1 VCDVCA
7 RHVQAGDRRGGVYQL
22 LGQHVLGCDG
32 RDVYRRV
39 LELPGELAVGGVER
53 GVCV

>member
-1 VCDVCA
+1 LSE
-7 RHVQAGDRRGGVYQL
+7 L
-22 LGQHVLGCDG
+22 LGEQFLGCDG

-53 GVCV
+53 GLFVY

>member
-1 VCDVCA
+1 MRA
-7 RHVQAGDRRGGVYQL
+7 RHVQAGDRRGGVYEL
-22 LGQHVLGCDG
+22 LGQHVLGCG
-32 RDVYRRV
+32 RGDREFGM